1 MYSVATY
8 RLSTGNKAEELSSEA
23 FFTANNEE
31 VLFKF
36 RHAIQRNEKQFYCG
50 FCGKGLTIRGG
61 EGRNKQRLHFRHKYK
76 KLRDYCKY
84 TDEDTETRRQIERK
98 KFANEEEGELHRTLK
113 FTIANSLE
121 THYRADIRIEQYI
134 KDQQNP
140 RDHRVPD
147 IRAIFSDK
155 DVVVEVQ
162 ITSTF
167 LDVILGRQD
176 FYAEHNMYLLWV
188 VNEFKPELFHQ
199 KDILYSNKENNV
211 FVFDGEARE
220 KTEDEGILY
229 LKCYHKS
236 YYCNINGDIVLRPGF
251 TCKLITFDD
260 LIFNPT
266 DYSVYYFDI
275 DENKKQ
281 CEAEQKIIKN
291 RIRKEAE
298 QRRKQLE
305 AIRIEQEKEEK
316 ERQRL
321 WQIEKE
327 KLCEEEEKRQR
338 EEEEQR
344 QKEEAERKERERLD
358 NIKRQ
363 QQTKIEDCVY
373 RESISLNDFWQYY
386 QQLND
391 EELRFADE
399 EIHNIILKSVYH
411 HYTYYEKQ
419 YSYKYD
425 KNIKDFYYFLLTN
438 KYPYDWEQFKNVPEE
453 YFKRSDYE
461 LKMNLPLYEYITLNL
476 YVNHDYHLPDK
487 DKERYLS
494 KITRRFE
501 NIIEESQ
508 SREKYHDY
516 AVTFEDIEM
525 IIWCYER
532 VYESPFRPNKNVYKL
547 IYEKREIFRHLFS
560 IYLGEL
566 VGNDFDEKRWY
577 SSFYNTRLVSPYYHL
592 YKTLIQS
599 RNKIF
604 HNFGLVP
611 NLVISLKEIER
622 NISIQGINPNY
633 DLDALMPIIFPD
645 IQWALQ
651 QTLF

>member
-8 RLSTGNKAEELSSEA
+8 RLSTGHKAEELSSED
-23 FFTANNEE
+23 FFEANNEK
-31 VLFKF
+31 VLFEL
-36 RHAIQRNEKQFYCG
+36 RHAIHRNEKQFYCG
-50 FCGKGLTIRGG
+50 YCGKELKICGGG

-76 KLRDYCKY
+76 NLHDYCIY
-84 TDEDTETRRQIERK
+84 IDGDSETRRQIEQK
-98 KFANEEEGELHRTLK
+98 KFANKEEGELHRTLK

-121 THYRADIRIEQYI
+121 THYGADTRIEQYI
-134 KDQQNP
+134 I
-140 RDHRVPD
+140 HRRPD
-147 IRAIFSDK
+147 IRAIFPDK
-155 DVVVEVQ
+155 DVVIEVQ

-176 FYAEHNMYLLWV
+176 FYVELNMYLLWV
-188 VNEFKPELFHQ
+188 INEFKPELFHQ
-199 KDILYSNKENNV
+199 KDILYSSKENNV
-211 FVFDGEARE
+211 FVFDGEARK

-236 YYCNINGDIVLRPGF
+236 YYCNINGDIVLRPNF

-260 LIFNPT
+260 LIFNTT

-275 DENKKQ
+275 EENKKQ
-281 CEAEQKIIKN
+281 CEAEQKVIKE
-291 RIRKEAE
+291 RMRKEAE
-298 QRRKQLE
+298 QRRIRLE
-305 AIRIEQEKEEK
+305 AKRLEEEKEEK

-321 WQIEKE
+321 WQIEQE
-327 KLCEEEEKRQR
+327 RLREEEAKRQR
-338 EEEEQR
+338 EEEKQR
-344 QKEEAERKERERLD
+344 EKEEAERKERERLF
-358 NIKRQ
+358 NIQRQ

-373 RESISLNDFWQYY
+373 RESISLEDFWQYY
-386 QQLND
+386 QQLN
-391 EELRFADE
+391 EEERKFADT

-411 HYTYYEKQ
+411 HYTYYEKK

-425 KNIKDFYYFLLTN
+425 KNIKGLYYFLLTN
-438 KYPYDWEQFKNVPEE
+438 KYPYNWEQFMNIPEE

-461 LKMNLPLYEYITLNL
+461 LNMNLPLYEYITLNL
-476 YVNHDYHLPDK
+476 YVNHKYHLPDK

-501 NIIEESQ
+501 NIIEESK

-516 AVTFEDIEM
+516 AASFEDIEM
-525 IIWCYER
+525 IILCYER
-532 VYESPFRPNKNVYKL
+532 VYVSHFGQNKDVYKL

-592 YKTLIQS
+592 YKILIQS

-604 HNFGLVP
+604 HNHGLVP
-611 NLVISLKEIER
+611 NLIISLNEIEK

>member
-8 RLSTGNKAEELSSEA
+8 RLSTGNKAEELSSKA
-23 FFTANNEE
+23 FFSDNNEE
-31 VLFKF
+31 MLFKL

-50 FCGKGLTIRGG
+50 FCGKELTIRGG
-61 EGRNKQRLHFRHKYK
+61 EGQNKQRLHFRHKYK

-84 TDEDTETRRQIERK
+84 TDEDTETRRQIEWK
-98 KFANEEEGELHRTLK
+98 KFANKEEGELHRTIK

-121 THYRADIRIEQYI
+121 THYGADIRIEQYI

-140 RDHRVPD
+140 RVHRIPD
-147 IRAIFSDK
+147 IRAVFPDK
-155 DVVVEVQ
+155 DVVIEVQ

-176 FYAEHNMYLLWV
+176 FYVEHNMYLLWV

-211 FVFDGEARE
+211 FVFDDEARE

-236 YYCNINGDIVLRPGF
+236 YYCNINGDIVLSPDF
-251 TCKLITFDD
+251 SCELITFDD

-266 DYSVYYFDI
+266 DYSVYYYDLE
-275 DENKKQ
+275 ENRKQ
-281 CEAEQKIIKN
+281 CEAEQKVIKE

-305 AIRIEQEKEEK
+305 AIRVQQENEEK

-321 WQIEKE
+321 WQIEQE
-327 KLCEEEEKRQR
+327 KQREEEEKRQR
-338 EEEEQR
+338 EAEKKRE
-344 QKEEAERKERERLD
+344 KEEAERKERIRLF
-358 NIKRQ
+358 NIQRQ
-363 QQTKIEDCVY
+363 QQTRIEDCVY
-373 RESISLNDFWQYY
+373 RESISLDDYWQYY
-386 QQLND
+386 LQLND
-391 EELRFADE
+391 EERSFANN
-399 EIHNIILKSVYH
+399 EIHNIIIKSVYH
-411 HYTYYEKQ
+411 NYPYYEKK
-419 YSYKYD
+419 YNYD
-425 KNIKDFYYFLLTN
+425 KNIKELYCFLKGN
-438 KYPYDWEQFKNVPEE
+438 KYPFDWEQFLKIPEA
-453 YFKRSDYE
+453 YFMRSYYE
-461 LKMNLPLYEYITLNL
+461 LNMPLYEHITLNS
-476 YVNHDYHLPDK
+476 YVNHNYHLPDK
-487 DKERYLS
+487 DKEKYLS

-501 NIIEESQ
+501 NIIGESK
-508 SREKYHDY
+508 SREKYDNY
-516 AVTFEDIEM
+516 AASFKDIEM
-525 IIWCYER
+525 IILCYER
-532 VYESPFRPNKNVYKL
+532 VYVSPFGQDKDVYKL
-547 IYEKREIFRHLFS
+547 IYEKREIIRHLFS

-577 SSFYNTRLVSPYYHL
+577 SSFYNTRLVSPYYHI

-604 HNFGLVP
+604 HNHGLVP
-611 NLVISLKEIER
+611 NLIISLNEIEK
-622 NISIQGINPNY
+622 NISIQGISPNY
-633 DLDALMPIIFPD
+633 DLDAIMPIIFPD

>member
-23 FFTANNEE
+23 FFSTYNEKD
-31 VLFKF
+31 LFEF
-36 RHAIQRNEKQFYCG
+36 RHAIQRNEKHFYCG
-50 FCGKGLTIRGG
+50 FCGKELTIRGG

-76 KLRDYCKY
+76 KLRDYCIY
-84 TDEDTETRRQIERK
+84 TDENSLTRRQIELK
-98 KFANEEEGELHRTLK
+98 KYANEEEGKLHYSLK
-113 FTIANSLE
+113 HAIANSLD
-121 THYRADIRIEQYI
+121 THYGADIRIEQYI
-134 KDQQNP
+134 RDQQNP
-140 RDHRVPD
+140 RYYRRPD
-147 IRAIFSDK
+147 IRAIFPDK

-167 LDVILGRQD
+167 LDVILGRRD
-176 FYAEHNMYLLWV
+176 FYVEHNMYLLWV

-199 KDILYSNKENNV
+199 KDILYSSKENV
-211 FVFDGEARE
+211 FVFDREARE
-220 KTEDEGILY
+220 KTHNEGKLY
-229 LKCYHKS
+229 LKCYHKN
-236 YYCNINGDIVLRPGF
+236 YYCNTNGDIVLSMNF
-251 TCKLITFDD
+251 TYELITFDD
-260 LIFNPT
+260 LIFNPS
-266 DYSVYYFDI
+266 DYSVYYFDME
-275 DENKKQ
+275 ENRKQ
-281 CEAEQKIIKN
+281 CEAEQEVIKE
-291 RIRKEAE
+291 RIRKAAE

-305 AIRIEQEKEEK
+305 AIRIQQENEEK

-321 WQIEKE
+321 WQIEQE
-327 KLCEEEEKRQR
+327 KQREEEEKRQR
-338 EEEEQR
+338 EAEKKRE
-344 QKEEAERKERERLD
+344 KEEAERKERERLY
-358 NIKRQ
+358 NIQRQ
-363 QQTKIEDCVY
+363 QQRKIEDCVY
-373 RESISLNDFWQYY
+373 RESISIDDYWQYY

-391 EELRFADE
+391 EERRFADE

-411 HYTYYEKQ
+411 HYTYYENK

-425 KNIKDFYYFLLTN
+425 KNIKGLYYFLLKN
-438 KYPYDWEQFKNVPEE
+438 KYPYDWEQFKNIPEE
-453 YFKRSDYE
+453 YFMRPDYE
-461 LKMNLPLYEYITLNL
+461 LNMNLPLYEYITLNL

-501 NIIEESQ
+501 NIIEESK

-516 AVTFEDIEM
+516 ATTFKDIEM
-525 IIWCYER
+525 IILCYER
-532 VYESPFRPNKNVYKL
+532 VYESHIGQNKDVFKL
-547 IYEKREIFRHLFS
+547 IYDKREIFRHLFS
-560 IYLGEL
+560 IYLGDL

-592 YKTLIQS
+592 YKTLILS

-604 HNFGLVP
+604 HDHGLVP
-611 NLVISLKEIER
+611 NLVISLIEIEKK
-622 NISIQGINPNY
+622 ISLQGISPDY